1 MLTLDGYGAV
11 ALVDWAANVFGI
23 FKGNAAWLVIIKD
36 GDSAF
41 SVTSNKSVSIHGV
54 VKFNE
59 EIFIWLPTFV
69 VSNLNLNNF
78 FSLIRS
84 KVDDLVDGFE
94 IFRSCGCIIAG
105 TDANL
110 GCDSVFVLD
119 NHEGII
125 VSFRD
130 GHGQTTEAETVIF
143 LTSLVRTDH
152 RMLSS
157 RLAASLDDRLN
168 LTDVVLFAVMK
179 AFHNRFTFKDVLK
192 LLQVNLGDA
201 GGAELLLEELAHLLR
216 GGSLFGSSPSLA
228 SLLRD
233 EMSVNFVS
241 SEWDWRHNGSTGNCG
256 SLYEVFGMV
265 LRFVIYLTVFQS
277 LVLSI
282 FVPLFVHSIGAIS
295 YSQEDKV

>member
-1 MLTLDGYGAV
+1 VLTLDGYGAV
-11 ALVDWAANVFGI
+11 ALVDRAADVFSI
-23 FKGNAAWLVIIKD
+23 FKGNAAWLVVIED

-41 SVTSNKSVSIHGV
+41 SVTSNKSVSVHGV

-59 EIFIWLPTFV
+59 EIFIGLPTFV

-78 FSLIRS
+78 FVLARS

-94 IFRSCGCIIAG
+94 IFRSCGGIIAG
-105 TDANL
+105 TDANFS
-110 GCDSVFVLD
+110 CDSVFVLD
-119 NHEGII
+119 SHECVV

-130 GHGQTTEAETVIF
+130 RHGQATEAETVIF
-143 LTSLVRTDH
+143 LTSLVRADH
-152 RMLSS
+152 RVFSS

-168 LTDVVLFAVMK
+168 LTDVVLFAMIE
-179 AFHNRFTFKDVLK
+179 ALHNRFAFKDVLK
-192 LLQVNLGDA
+192 LLQVDLSDA

-233 EMSVNFVS
+233 EVSENFVS
-241 SEWDWRHNGSTGNCG
+241 SEWNWGHNGSTRNCG
-256 SLYEVFGMV
+256 SLNEVFGVV
-265 LRFVIYLTVFQS
+265 LRVINYLTVFQS

-282 FVPLFVHSIGAIS
+282 FVSLFVDSISAVS
-295 YSQEDKV
+295 DSQENKV